1 MSMNLIIAAGRLT
14 ADPVLS
20 SVNDVP
26 CTNFT

>member
-20 SVNDVP
+20 NVNDVA
-26 CTNFT
+26 CTTFT